1 MELKNA
7 KSFASALAA
16 TVLLTLL
23 AAAVPFAGMLFL
35 PLAPQPALAFGL
47 THGIPLTALLLAVA
61 TGLIVF
67 AAGADVGAAY
77 VLIALMV
84 LVLLYAFSRRS
95 SIEAAVGTAAVAMLA
110 GLAVCLT
117 LTFGSASEAFHGLQ
131 LFLQEN
137 LKATLDL
144 YAGSGFSAETVDR
157 IRQQSPQIVATIVAV
172 LPSIAF
178 GSFVTLILINIFF
191 LLRRFPE
198 QRDSIA
204 GAADFREWRAP
215 EWLVW
220 PFLAGGFTL
229 VVPGLDLGR
238 TIALNFLLA
247 TSVVYFFHGLSIIA
261 YYFHHKRV
269 PRLLRGFIYLAIFF
283 EQILTIAVVALG
295 LFDLWGDFRRL
306 KKKNLNPNPAA

>member
-7 KSFASALAA
+7 KSFAAALAA

-47 THGIPLTALLLAVA
+47 TYGMPSTALLLAVA

-67 AAGADVGAAY
+67 AAGAEVGAAY

-84 LVLLYAFSRRS
+84 LVLLHAFRRRW
-95 SIEAAVGTAAVAMLA
+95 SIEAAVAAAAAAMLA
-110 GLAVCLT
+110 ALAVCLT
-117 LTFGSASEAFHGLQ
+117 LSFGSVSEVFHGLQ

-144 YAGSGFSAETVDR
+144 YAGVGFSAETVDR

-172 LPSIAF
+172 LPALAF
-178 GSFVTLILINIFF
+178 ASFVALILINIFF
-191 LLRRFPE
+191 LLRRFPG

-204 GAADFREWRAP
+204 GAADLREWRAP

-229 VVPGLDLGR
+229 LAPGVDPAR
-238 TIALNFLLA
+238 AIALNALLA
-247 TSVVYFFHGLSIIA
+247 ISVVYFFHGLSIIA

>member
-7 KSFASALAA
+7 KSFAAALAA

-47 THGIPLTALLLAVA
+47 TYGMPSTVVLLAVA

-67 AAGADVGAAY
+67 AAGAEVGAAY

-84 LVLLYAFSRRS
+84 LVLLYAFRRRW
-95 SIEAAVGTAAVAMLA
+95 SIEAAVAAAAAAMLA
-110 GLAVCLT
+110 GLAVCLI
-117 LTFGSASEAFHGLQ
+117 LSFGSASEVFRGVQ
-131 LFLQEN
+131 IFLQEN
-137 LKATLDL
+137 LKLTLDL
-144 YAGSGFSAETVDR
+144 YAGAGFSAETVDR
-157 IRQQSPQIVATIVAV
+157 IRQQSPQIVATIVAI
-172 LPSIAF
+172 LPALAF
-178 GSFVTLILINIFF
+178 GGFVTLILINIFF

-204 GAADFREWRAP
+204 GAPDLREWRAP

-229 VVPGLDLGR
+229 LVPGVNPGR
-238 TIALNFLLA
+238 VIALNVLLA

-261 YYFHHKRV
+261 YYFHYKRV

-283 EQILTIAVVALG
+283 EQILTIAVVVLG

>member
-7 KSFASALAA
+7 KSFAAALAA

-47 THGIPLTALLLAVA
+47 THGIPSTALLLMVA

-67 AAGADVGAAY
+67 AAGADVGSVY

-84 LVLLYAFSRRS
+84 FILLYAFRRRW
-95 SIEAAVGTAAVAMLA
+95 SIEAAVAAASAAMLA
-110 GLAVCLT
+110 GLGVFLT
-117 LTFGSASEAFHGLQ
+117 LSFGSASEVFRGVQ

-144 YAGSGFSAETVDR
+144 YAGAGFSAETVDR
-157 IRQQSPQIVATIVAV
+157 IRQQSPEIVATIVAV
-172 LPSIAF
+172 LPALAF
-178 GSFVTLILINIFF
+178 GSFVTLTLINIFF

-204 GAADFREWRAP
+204 GAADLREWRAP

-220 PFLAGGFTL
+220 PFLTGGFTL
-229 VVPGLDLGR
+229 LMPGIDVGR
-238 TIALNFLLA
+238 TIALNVLLA
-247 TSVVYFFHGLSIIA
+247 VSVVYFFHGLSIIA
-261 YYFHHKRV
+261 YYCHHKRV